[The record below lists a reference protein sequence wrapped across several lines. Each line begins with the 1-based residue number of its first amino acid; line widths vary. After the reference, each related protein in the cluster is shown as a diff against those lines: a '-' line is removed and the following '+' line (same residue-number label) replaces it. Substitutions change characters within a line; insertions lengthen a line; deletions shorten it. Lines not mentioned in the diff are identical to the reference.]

1 MLGGSRWGAPAGH
14 LHLGCVCPGEPAP
27 PRLLLSAS
35 FGDLRGQPQERET
48 ERRTPGMI
56 TAKGGPEAM
65 LTHLGEKEGE
75 DYVKMRREE
84 SIPVCYICTKMP
96 TEEGKEIRKA

>member
-1 MLGGSRWGAPAGH
+1 MGGPCRH

-35 FGDLRGQPQERET
+35 FGDLWGQPQERET

-65 LTHLGEKEGE
+65 LTHLGEKERRRLRQNEKGGE
-75 DYVKMRREE
+75 HSCVLYL
-84 SIPVCYICTKMP
+84 YTKMP

>member
-1 MLGGSRWGAPAGH
+1 MGAGGGPLLASPSVLFLPWRT
-14 LHLGCVCPGEPAP
+14 CPTEAA
-27 PRLLLSAS
+27 LSAS

-56 TAKGGPEAM
+56 TAKGEPVAM
-65 LTHLGEKEGE
+65 LTRLGEKERRRLCQNEKGGE
-75 DYVKMRREE
+75 HSCVFYL
-84 SIPVCYICTKMP
+84 YTKMP